1 MVYYQNFY
9 GIELS
14 TYKALDRFYMFFIT
28 IMALFGELYL
38 NILILSVSPNSIH
51 SIHCDQFAIETTETQ
66 IYTIDLLSEQY
77 HNLRPV

>member
-38 NILILSVSPNSIH
+38 NHNNNLNKSVCVYVCGKFPSGLIKKNGKSYGTGCFGIVPTKL
-51 SIHCDQFAIETTETQ
+51 
-66 IYTIDLLSEQY
+66 
-77 HNLRPV
+77 